1 MFIGSKSGLS
11 SYQKQAFSMI
21 IGILACFTG
30 LLVYLATIK
39 FCLIICI
46 SAFPHFRISAKEN
59 IVFWSSIMKNKGL
72 FSLEFNTNYFQ
83 LIGTNQAQQSRSPTI
98 L

>member
-1 MFIGSKSGLS
+1 
-11 SYQKQAFSMI
+11 
-21 IGILACFTG
+21 
-30 LLVYLATIK
+30 
-39 FCLIICI
+39 
-46 SAFPHFRISAKEN
+46 
-59 IVFWSSIMKNKGL
+59 MKNKGL